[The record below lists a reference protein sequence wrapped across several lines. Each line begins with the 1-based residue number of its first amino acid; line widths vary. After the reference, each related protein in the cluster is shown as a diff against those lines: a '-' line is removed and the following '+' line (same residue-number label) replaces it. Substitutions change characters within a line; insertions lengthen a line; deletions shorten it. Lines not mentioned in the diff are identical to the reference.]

1 MRYLAK
7 LRKNILNI
15 LFSHSFY
22 TSLFGRRPG
31 LHPAIQAPGDYFQ
44 RQADPP
50 PARGDVLHGTSFANG
65 PANALRGPLRR
76 SDPEMAFAFHHRRAH
91 RSGTDID
98 DPNRKLL
105 TASLLAQTLQVID
118 LIGFRRGI
126 RRGRAAAAQS
136 HHRGN
141 RRETSPAATLELTVT
156 PIHRAGKSVHIHPV
170 GRLLDPVVQSVVQ
183 VARPGAKNNQF
194 RTSQRA
200 GQRREPVAGIGL
212 RNIESGR
219 FIALRSGTRQFLQQ
233 SLPPAGNPHAVTLR
247 GELRRHFAADPGSSS
262 DHDRRFRNIVCS
274 RHRMR
279 SIINYGQKYIR
290 SARNFLKKFK
300 IFFSMTIFGECG

>member
-15 LFSHSFY
+15 PFSHSFY

-50 PARGDVLHGTSFANG
+50 PAAGVTYCTER
-65 PANALRGPLRR
+65 PLRTAR
-76 SDPEMAFAFHHRRAH
+76 QMHCAARCGEAIQKWPSAFHHRRAH

-141 RRETSPAATLELTVT
+141 RRETSPAATFEITVT
-156 PIHRAGKSVHIHPV
+156 PIYRAGKSVHIT
-170 GRLLDPVVQSVVQ
+170 RL
-183 VARPGAKNNQF
+183 VA
-194 RTSQRA
+194 
-200 GQRREPVAGIGL
+200 
-212 RNIESGR
+212 
-219 FIALRSGTRQFLQQ
+219 
-233 SLPPAGNPHAVTLR
+233 
-247 GELRRHFAADPGSSS
+247 SS
-262 DHDRRFRNIVCS
+262 
-274 RHRMR
+274 
-279 SIINYGQKYIR
+279 IR
-290 SARNFLKKFK
+290 
-300 IFFSMTIFGECG
+300 